1 MNKSEISVHIPPL
14 MWQQIRQAMLAA
26 RSKHEETIGFLFCN
40 RDRVSKHHTRYL
52 PQAWVVPTPD
62 CYELQSVSGLMLKQ
76 DFHLYLL
83 NNFLRERQLD
93 VVHLHTHAGGEFPI
107 FSAVDDR
114 AESDYARFLNSEFSS
129 KPRLISGVFDE
140 TLQHGHFRRWNR
152 KGTESEPVTCYNSW
166 LELPPISIDQQHQM
180 VGSAPFREGG
190 GYANDYAQG
199 KPLTNHPEPMFA
211 RQTIFGETA
220 QQQLGN
226 LTVALIG
233 CGGIGSIF
241 AETLGRLGVKKWILV
256 DPDRL
261 ETVNLN
267 RMPGATAQ
275 MVEDGWA
282 KVDYVEYLIDQI
294 YPNRT
299 NVTAVPDAIANVTS
313 QIATADLIVVA
324 TDNHSS
330 RQIAQEIAL
339 KYLRPLV
346 CLGTHIDVKPDGT
359 PRMYARVTV
368 PPLGGGW
375 CLMCGNIINLQRAA
389 LESAPGAIDL
399 MATTAGYLDGVNDP
413 AVFWLNGIC
422 ASTGVGIIHGIV
434 SGFVDIDGGMDW
446 IYEFP
451 SSDWRKMNPEYLH
464 TDDCYFC
471 SPHSHDD

>member
-1 MNKSEISVHIPPL
+1 MQLTTMNKSEISVHIPPL
-14 MWQQIRQAMLAA
+14 MWQRIRQAMLDA
-26 RSKHEETIGFLFCN
+26 RSHHEETIGFLFCN

-62 CYELQSVSGLMLKQ
+62 CYELQSVSGLILKQ

-83 NNFLRERQLD
+83 NNFLRDRQLD
-93 VVHLHTHAGGEFPI
+93 VVHLHTHAGGDFPL

-114 AESDYARFLNSEFSS
+114 AESEYTRFLNSEFSS

-166 LELPPISIDQQHQM
+166 LELPPISLD
-180 VGSAPFREGG
+180 ST
-190 GYANDYAQG
+190 
-199 KPLTNHPEPMFA
+199 PLTNRAEPMFA

-241 AETLGRLGVKKWILV
+241 AETLGRLGVKNWILV

-261 ETVNLN
+261 ESVNLN

-282 KVDYVEYLIDQI
+282 KVHYVKHLIHQI
-294 YPNRT
+294 YPT
-299 NVTAVPDAIANVTS
+299 KANVTAIPDSLAQPPGTGIANVTN
-313 QIATADLIVVA
+313 QITTADLIVVA

-346 CLGTHIDVKPDGT
+346 CLGTHIDVKSDGT

-389 LESAPGAIDL
+389 LESAPGEIDR

-434 SGFVDIDGGMDW
+434 SGFIDIDAGMDW

-451 SSDWRKMNPEYLH
+451 SSDWRKMNTEYLH

-471 SPHSHDD
+471 SHA